1 MKRPLRPFQPR
12 RLSEDH
18 PIYRRA
24 RRVHP
29 ERALIWM
36 WLEPR
41 HRPRSPRWKRRD
53 AQRRAELRTAIEA
66 TDFLKHRNRLAR
78 KRAKRS
84 ARASN

>member
-1 MKRPLRPFQPR
+1 MKRPLRPLQPR

-24 RRVHP
+24 RRVQP

-41 HRPRSPRWKRRD
+41 YHPKSPRRKRRD
-53 AQRRAELRTAIEA
+53 ARRRAELIAAIEA
-66 TDFLKHRNRLAR
+66 TEFLRYSNRLER

-84 ARASN
+84 EP